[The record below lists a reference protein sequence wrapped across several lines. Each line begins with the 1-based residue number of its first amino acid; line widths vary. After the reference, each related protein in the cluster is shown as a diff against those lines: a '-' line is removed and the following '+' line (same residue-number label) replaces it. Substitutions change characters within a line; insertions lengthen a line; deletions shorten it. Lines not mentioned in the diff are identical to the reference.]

1 MRKGG
6 SHMRIVKIGIIGC
19 GVISHTYIMNIK
31 TMYTWLNILACAD
44 LSLTKAQKVA
54 HQYDIP
60 KACTPEE
67 LLKIQDIEIVINL
80 TVPSVHASVNQKIL
94 QAGKH
99 VYCEKPLAL
108 NMEDAKKTLEVAK
121 EYNRMLACAPETF
134 LGAGLQTCRK
144 IIDEGWIGRPLSM
157 TANMMS
163 YGVETWHA
171 SPEFY
176 YKKGGGPMMDMGP
189 YYITALVAL
198 LGPISHLAC
207 FQSKGEASRTIYSEP
222 LRGQKIN
229 VDVSTTYTGII
240 QFSNQLIGNINMS
253 FDVWHSNLPMLE
265 IYGTQ
270 GTLTIPDPNMFG
282 GKIQLLRKESV
293 MDSVQV
299 KTFNENLES
308 DMKKQV
314 LAYELPQLYSQ
325 PLENMRGLGV
335 LDMAF
340 ALVNGRKHRVD
351 ESLAYHVTEA
361 LIGFDKSA
369 ESGMI
374 YKMQSTCERPK
385 PLPVGQDFNALD

>member
-1 MRKGG
+1 MFLLSITKVNKCPINIYRIERMRKGG
-6 SHMRIVKIGIIGC
+6 SHMRIVKVGIIGC
-19 GVISHTYIMNIK
+19 GVISHTYITNIK
-31 TMYTWLNILACAD
+31 TMYTWLNIVACAD
-44 LSLTKAQKVA
+44 LSPMKAQKVA
-54 HQYDIP
+54 NQYDIP
-60 KACTPEE
+60 NACTPEE

-80 TVPSVHASVNQKIL
+80 TVPSAHASVNQKIL

-121 EYNRMLACAPETF
+121 EYNR
-134 LGAGLQTCRK
+134 
-144 IIDEGWIGRPLSM
+144 

-240 QFSNQLIGNINMS
+240 HFSNQLIGNINMS
-253 FDVWHSNLPMLE
+253 FDVWGQNSIASKRE
-265 IYGTQ
+265 C
-270 GTLTIPDPNMFG
+270 D
-282 GKIQLLRKESV
+282 
-293 MDSVQV
+293 
-299 KTFNENLES
+299 
-308 DMKKQV
+308 
-314 LAYELPQLYSQ
+314 
-325 PLENMRGLGV
+325 
-335 LDMAF
+335 
-340 ALVNGRKHRVD
+340 
-351 ESLAYHVTEA
+351 
-361 LIGFDKSA
+361 GFS
-369 ESGMI
+369 
-374 YKMQSTCERPK
+374 ST
-385 PLPVGQDFNALD
+385 